1 MPSPASPNLKAFL
14 NDAGGSADAAREA
27 LTKAGFDIEA
37 VAPSELETRLKAAI
51 DAGTKRILVAGGDG
65 TIATAAALVAN
76 KDVELAVLPAGTL
89 NHFAKDHG
97 IPTDLDEAAVAAT
110 GSVIIGADIGY
121 ADDSVFLNT
130 SSIGAYVTFVRDRER
145 LEKYVGYRIA
155 SLIAA
160 VQTMYHLRTFT
171 VTLEVEGAKKTY
183 RSSMVFI
190 GVGERELKMPT
201 LGSRVKNGRRGL
213 HVMIVRGHGKAR
225 LFAIALAAIAKGT
238 KEASKLP
245 EFDNFVVDSCRIDLT
260 RSRATIG
267 VDGELKKMQTPLD
280 YRIER
285 DALHLVVAP
294 PKEDE

>member
-1 MPSPASPNLKAFL
+1 MNEKQSRHLIM
-14 NDAGGSADAAREA
+14 
-27 LTKAGFDIEA
+27 TA
-37 VAPSELETRLKAAI
+37 V
-51 DAGTKRILVAGGDG
+51 
-65 TIATAAALVAN
+65 
-76 KDVELAVLPAGTL
+76 
-89 NHFAKDHG
+89 
-97 IPTDLDEAAVAAT
+97 
-110 GSVIIGADIGY
+110 
-121 ADDSVFLNT
+121 
-130 SSIGAYVTFVRDRER
+130 
-145 LEKYVGYRIA
+145 A

-160 VQTMYHLRTFT
+160 VQTLYHLRTFT

-213 HVMIVRGHGKAR
+213 HVMIIRGHGKAR

-260 RSRATIG
+260 RSHTTIG

-285 DALHLVVAP
+285 DAIHLVVAP
-294 PKEDE
+294 PKDDE